1 MSLGDEFVR
10 SPEYLLLID
19 RMPPR
24 PPPPPLV
31 VVTASRFPNLGLP
44 MLGRRP

>member
-1 MSLGDEFVR
+1 MIGEQFVR
-10 SPEYLLLID
+10 SPEYLLLTN

-24 PPPPPLV
+24 PPPLPVV

-44 MLGRRP
+44 MLGERR